1 LLEGLGLASNNT
13 NKDNRIKIYLRS
25 NAKKCTMRGIT
36 QHSMNEGDIVRGIAQ
51 HTMKHEEDIVRVF
64 AQHTTNE
71 DNVEAL
77 PSVP

>member
-1 LLEGLGLASNNT
+1 
-13 NKDNRIKIYLRS
+13 
-25 NAKKCTMRGIT
+25 MRGIT